1 MSQHTNVPIIARLGG
16 LSCSIIKG
24 FASALAEQLDRIDEL
39 EEMRLKSCDALVD
52 RLFAAIHGAE
62 PEVRRAL
69 LAVKRDCYNG
79 RSLSAHQQKPG
90 WRFIEDAAGDLAN
103 QLVKLE
109 KQIEIEK
116 SAFITA
122 FEKVVEEQQER
133 LASVLNQPMFTC
145 GLAVSSGVVARE
157 VNRLRQVGPKDYGRR
172 ERRLVSTLLRYV
184 SRAAVKLSPFSTFTP
199 VGLCRAEDNVTSIAL
214 APGAWSHQSL
224 VRLRRHVFD
233 RCEDMLFLY
242 RPWRDRCAVV
252 LSNSAIVM
260 QDGRLLFRRGGH
272 YSHDPQNNQLFYHK
286 ESLVRASLTDDIS
299 SRAQKMLSLGS
310 MSYRELVCALS
321 GQGPE
326 DPASAKTAA
335 RLDELID
342 IGFLNLIAPWNADE
356 GHLEKVIV
364 RELRRLPSDPALETF
379 IGQLERLLT
388 LEDGF
393 LASSDPAGSF
403 AELNQIV
410 SDLLHSAAR
419 LGNMPAGMSFPVISY
434 HDIYQD
440 VWCAPKDQCD
450 APVIR
455 APKKQLQEALS
466 SVAPIVRY
474 ARLYDHQIDFLYT
487 LGAFL
492 RELYPDRRQVP
503 ALEAIDKSRVLWQGF
518 MKFQKQTRDGESW
531 KGTWNPR
538 GLEVLDQLAAARESA
553 LRALNSCLQE
563 DKDAHYVSGDVLNAA
578 IAGVPERFFEG
589 HSDASLFLQPG
600 AADGSLWVLNRIKEG
615 TARFASRYT
624 PLMSAELREDYAR
637 HLLSRGT
644 VVMDGEEALLLD
656 IQHIHGDTLNV
667 HVQQTPRVLT
677 LTEAHTSVPAD
688 QLVTLK
694 ELVITLQPDG
704 WPQLRDLKGQRYL
717 PVYLGLGS
725 YDFMPTLVK
734 FLCAFGPTEM
744 MAIFPPPFRQEMDG
758 MVKQDRTVIGNVVL
772 HRRGWS
778 MPMAELRQCLDQLN
792 DVDVFRALHQW
803 RRKRGVPDRAFVD
816 ERALHPL
823 KRNYRIKP
831 QYVDFTSPLFIPILR
846 AIAAGDLDRLSMDE
860 VLPGSDAFP
869 HDSQGESWAV
879 ELLVDSL
886 PMREPV
892 RAEAEKTGLVGI
904 AELHPTIVTVLPGDR
919 QLNVI
924 HRDWMDGD

>member
-1 MSQHTNVPIIARLGG
+1 MSQRSTNAPLIARLGG
-16 LSCSIIKG
+16 LSCSMIEG
-24 FASALAEQLDRIDEL
+24 LSSSLPDQLDQIHQL
-39 EEMRLKSCDALVD
+39 EEARRKSCDALVD

-62 PEVRRAL
+62 PEVRHAL
-69 LAVKRDCYNG
+69 LAAKRDCFNG

-90 WRFIEDAAGDLAN
+90 WRFVEDAAGDLAN
-103 QLVKLE
+103 QLVELE
-109 KQIEIEK
+109 KEIETRK
-116 SAFITA
+116 SAFIAA

-157 VNRLRQVGPKDYGRR
+157 VSRLRQVGPQGYGRR

-184 SRAAVKLSPFSTFTP
+184 SRAALKLSPFSTFTP
-199 VGLCRAEDNVTSIAL
+199 VGLCRVEDNLTSIAL

-233 RCEDMLFLY
+233 RCEDMLLRY

-252 LSNSAIVM
+252 VSNSAIIL
-260 QDGRLLFRRGGH
+260 QDGRLLFRHGGH
-272 YSHDPQNNQLFYHK
+272 YRHDPQDNKLLYHK
-286 ESLVRASLTDDIS
+286 ESLVRVSMTDDIS
-299 SRAQKMLSLGS
+299 NRAQKMLSLGS
-310 MSYRELVCALS
+310 MSYPGLVCALS
-321 GQGPE
+321 GKGPE
-326 DPASAKTAA
+326 DPASAKIAA

-356 GHLEKVIV
+356 GHLEKVMV
-364 RELRRLPSDPALETF
+364 RELRRLPSDPALEEF
-379 IGQLERLLT
+379 IGQLERLLV

-393 LASSDPAGSF
+393 LVSQDPAASF

-419 LGNMPAGMSFPVISY
+419 LGDMPAGMSFPVISY

-440 VWCAPKDQCD
+440 VWCTPKDQYD

-455 APKKQLQEALS
+455 APKKQLQEALN

-487 LGAFL
+487 LGASL
-492 RELYPDRRQVP
+492 RELYPDRHQVP
-503 ALEAIDKSRVLWQGF
+503 VLEAMDKSRLVWQDF

-553 LRALNSCLQE
+553 LRALNSCLRE
-563 DKDAHYVSGDVLNAA
+563 GENTHYVSSDVLNAA
-578 IAGVPERFFEG
+578 IAAVPERFFEG
-589 HSDASLFLQPG
+589 HCGASLFLQPG
-600 AADGSLWVLNRIKEG
+600 ASDGSLWVLNRIKEG
-615 TARFASRYT
+615 TGRFASRYT
-624 PLMSAELREDYAR
+624 PLMPPELREDYAR

-667 HVQQTPRVLT
+667 HVQQTPKVLT

-778 MPMAELRQCLDQLN
+778 MPMAELRQCLDQPN
-792 DVDVFRALHQW
+792 DVEVFRALHQW

-816 ERALHPL
+816 ESALHPL
-823 KRNYRIKP
+823 KRNHRIKP

-846 AIAAGDLDRLSMDE
+846 AIAGGDLERLSLDE
-860 VLPGSDAFP
+860 VLPGPDAFP
-869 HDSQGESWAV
+869 KDFQGESWAV

-886 PMREPV
+886 PMRELL
-892 RAEAEKTGLVGI
+892 RSEAEKTGPVEVK
-904 AELHPTIVTVLPGDR
+904 ELQPTIAVLPQDQ
-919 QLNVI
+919 QLSAL
-924 HRDWMDGD
+924 RGGWMDGD